1 MTSGVGSDHI
11 GSLSAGRDDGHRSGA
26 TALGAFAV
34 RATVFVAVL
43 LASLLLVAVEVRFGV
58 TPTDTD
64 VMTTM

>member
-1 MTSGVGSDHI
+1 
-11 GSLSAGRDDGHRSGA
+11 LSAGRDDGHRSGA

>member
-1 MTSGVGSDHI
+1 
-11 GSLSAGRDDGHRSGA
+11 
-26 TALGAFAV
+26 V